1 MKLKQRMLS
10 ALFVGP
16 LIAGLAVLGLSVTQ
30 DGAKDDAIGSAIA
43 APVKQQT
50 VRLSLDLSQTQSAI
64 DGAIQSFKEDDRAPS
79 DIAALKTALAAVSPP
94 GDTAAIREDA
104 LPDIRARPASTHGK
118 VAIIIDDLGH
128 NSRHNRGAMRLPA
141 QVAFALLPYTRLSK
155 TLAQKASAAGHELI
169 VHVPMQPKNSAM
181 NAGPHALLT
190 SDDETQ
196 LRKTIAWNLEQFD
209 GYYAV
214 NNHMGSRF
222 TEHEASMR
230 ILFEELAARGLSFYD
245 SRTTASSSSVAL
257 AASLGVSLAERDVF
271 LDNEQEAVAVDGQLA
286 TLEKLAR
293 RNGSAIAIGHPHQV
307 TFEQILAWAETL
319 PDKGL
324 VLVKPSVIM
333 AERRTPYWRSIVR
346 TAQTAAPK
354 RQTY

>member
-1 MKLKQRMLS
+1 MLS
-10 ALFVGP
+10 ALLVGP
-16 LIAGLAVLGLSVTQ
+16 LFAGLAVLALSVTHEPSIINQ
-30 DGAKDDAIGSAIA
+30 PMSSVA
-43 APVKQQT
+43 AGTQT
-50 VRLSLDLSQTQSAI
+50 SGPVRLSLDLSRAQPAAPKLLTPV
-64 DGAIQSFKEDDRAPS
+64 EPERAPPGEIAEALNLPNRTGAKLEPATFRNAVLS
-79 DIAALKTALAAVSPP
+79 DLTS
-94 GDTAAIREDA
+94 
-104 LPDIRARPASTHGK
+104 RPASRRGK

-128 NSRHNRGAMRLPA
+128 NARHNRGALSLPR

-155 TLAQKASAAGHELI
+155 KLAKTAAAEGHELI
-169 VHVPMQPKNSAM
+169 VHMPMQPKSSVA

-190 SDDETQ
+190 SAEEAE
-196 LRKTIAWNLEQFD
+196 LRQVIAWNLEQFD

-245 SRTTASSSSVAL
+245 SRTTASSSAVAL
-257 AASLGVSLAERDVF
+257 AASFGVSLAERDVF
-271 LDNEQEAVAVDGQLA
+271 LDNEQEAVAVDRQLA
-286 TLEKLAR
+286 TLEKLAQ

-307 TFEQILAWAETL
+307 TFEQIRTWAATL
-319 PDKGL
+319 DGKGL

-346 TAQTAAPK
+346 TAQSAAPS